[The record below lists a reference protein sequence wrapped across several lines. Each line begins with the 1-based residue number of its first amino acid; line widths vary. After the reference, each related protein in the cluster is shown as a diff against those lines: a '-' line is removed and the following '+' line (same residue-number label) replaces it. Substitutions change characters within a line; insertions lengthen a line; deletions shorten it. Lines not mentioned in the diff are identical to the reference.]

1 MFRTGGSAGTGITS
15 GLAPRQGY
23 DNGKLVE
30 DAREREKLIS
40 SMVGQRPDNS
50 LNQFLIDFGL
60 NLVSGTPASNIFAT
74 AATAAKDPFAKMQQ
88 TKAQKSALDQQISM
102 AAATGAIS
110 QRDKMAQLAM
120 KNQTTGLIDAQKK
133 AQIMWSN
140 RRTDTNPTGSFNTTT
155 GEDWKS
161 YSEVEAFVTEQS
173 IYSKSGMY
181 TPKVQKDIDVGTRT
195 EFLMDDNLP
204 DAYSNPTQAEEIAE
218 IGYNVS
224 NDPMYE
230 DIKNK
235 FDYNV
240 YVINPDEFGAKNTET
255 GGHQKNDVGVEG
267 SDYIHN
273 KVYYNYED
281 GQFYTYNSAGVG
293 SFHLVTFDIDNE
305 TKPAVLME
313 Q

>member
-1 MFRTGGSAGTGITS
+1 MRTLNRPMFRTGGSAGTGITS

-23 DNGKLVE
+23 DNGKLVQ

-40 SMVGQRPDNS
+40 SMVKQRPDNS

-60 NLVSGTPASNIFAT
+60 NLVSGTPRSNIFAT
-74 AATAAKDPFAKMQQ
+74 AAEQAKDPLARMQQ
-88 TKAQKSALDQQISM
+88 TKAQKTALDQQISM

-110 QRDKMAQLAM
+110 QRDKMAQLAL
-120 KNQTTGLIDAQKK
+120 KGPTGMLDAQKK

-155 GEDWKS
+155 GEDWES

-181 TPKVQKDIDVGTRT
+181 TPKVEKDIDIGTRT

-204 DAYSNPTQAEEIAE
+204 DAYSNPTQAAEIAE

-224 NDPMYE
+224 TDPMYDE
-230 DIKNK
+230 IKNK
-235 FDYNV
+235 FDYNI
-240 YVINPDEFGAKNTET
+240 YVINPDEFGSKLNVEGSTAY
-255 GGHQKNDVGVEG
+255 QKANVGVEG

-293 SFHLVTFDIDNE
+293 SFHLVTLD
-305 TKPAVLME
+305 ME